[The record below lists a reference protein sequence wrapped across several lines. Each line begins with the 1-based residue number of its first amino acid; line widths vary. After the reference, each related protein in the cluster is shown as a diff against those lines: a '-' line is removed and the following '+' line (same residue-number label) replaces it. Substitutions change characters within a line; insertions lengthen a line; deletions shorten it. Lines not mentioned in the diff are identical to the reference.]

1 MKKYNIS
8 RSGYLSKFH
17 EMLRMPR
24 KVTLQ
29 LHQILRLPRKMNHM
43 IDPHQIWNVIY
54 NARSNK
60 NHPPTAPNTAPAT
73 QSHSH
78 DSTPN
83 SRSHTNTL
91 PGHLP
96 PMELRP
102 PRAKKSHTQNS
113 SPWNSVENS
122 QMLQTPKV
130 RDIQNAMEHKS
141 HPPRTRYMFHH
152 TSNGIAW

>member
-1 MKKYNIS
+1 MS
-8 RSGYLSKFH
+8 LH
-17 EMLRMPR
+17 
-24 KVTLQ
+24 VTLAERSE
-29 LHQILRLPRKMNHM
+29 LRLGIENWVVSRE
-43 IDPHQIWNVIY
+43 W
-54 NARSNK
+54 
-60 NHPPTAPNTAPAT
+60 PTTKSSVLA
-73 QSHSH
+73 SHLH
-78 DSTPN
+78 KYYIFICFPTPTGV
-83 SRSHTNTL
+83 SYTPYGRSHTNTL

-130 RDIQNAMEHKS
+130 RDIQNTMEHKS

-152 TSNGIAW
+152 TSNGIA